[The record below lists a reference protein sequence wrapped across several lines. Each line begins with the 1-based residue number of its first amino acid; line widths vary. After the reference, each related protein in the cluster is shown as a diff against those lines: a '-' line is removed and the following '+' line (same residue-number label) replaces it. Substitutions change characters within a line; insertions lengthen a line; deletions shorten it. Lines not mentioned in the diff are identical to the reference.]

1 MKRPG
6 TFTSVRDA
14 EGSRLRRGDSVRLTY
29 GNAWFRHYLRT
40 VLDATGGAVLFLV
53 QGTILPI
60 PARFVHKVH

>member
-6 TFTSVRDA
+6 TFTGARDA
-14 EGSRLRRGDSVRLTY
+14 EGCILRRGDKVRLSM